1 MQVAN
6 GLKALE
12 VLFLM
17 AKINP
22 QARVHRDMKVWL
34 DEARQRGIRMTIASK
49 MLVDHAKNT
58 GFELNTP
65 PSKKFKRHK
74 NVGGLI

>member
-1 MQVAN
+1 MEAQY
-6 GLKALE
+6 
-12 VLFLM
+12 LM

-22 QARVHRDMKVWL
+22 QARVHRDMKAWL

-58 GFELNTP
+58 GFDLNTP
-65 PSKKFKRHK
+65 PLKRFKRK
-74 NVGGLI
+74 